1 MSSGFGA
8 GFGADMLQEIL
19 QRKFREAATM
29 RELANREA
37 SLTEQGRQANMRN
50 TNDVRRLDQEDSQ
63 QGFVKERAGIEDGR
77 YDAAAPERAS
87 KIRYMDA
94 QANAMENP
102 PQKPTTQ
109 PLIRIGRDGKPTSMG
124 EVPTGAHFINEPA
137 PQQAPSQ
144 RGITPTAEA
153 NLTTKLATDWQKVS
167 AAPREMDRQFNLMQT
182 GLKRFREGDK
192 NGGSQAV
199 LVTFQKILDPA
210 SVVRES
216 EYARSAQGVSV
227 LQRMQGYAQKLAA
240 GGAGVPDAALEEM
253 VKTAAEFTANSRR
266 SAEGQRKRLGAFAD
280 KYGIPHELVFDDGEG
295 PSAGSQKAPANE
307 TPEQRFKRLGGGG

>member
-1 MSSGFGA
+1 
-8 GFGADMLQEIL
+8 ML
-19 QRKFREAATM
+19 
-29 RELANREA
+29 
-37 SLTEQGRQANMRN
+37 SEQGRQANMRN
-50 TNDVRRLDQEDSQ
+50 TNDVRRMDQDDAQ
-63 QGFVKERAGIEDGR
+63 FDFTKGRTGIEDSR
-77 YDAAAPERAS
+77 YEAAAPERAS
-87 KIRYMDA
+87 KIRFMDA

-102 PQKPTTQ
+102 PQKPTSQ
-109 PLIRIGRDGKPTSMG
+109 PVIRINPRSGKMESMG
-124 EVPTGAHFINEPA
+124 EAPTGAHFVTEPA
-137 PQQAPSQ
+137 PPQAPSQ

-216 EYARSAQGVSV
+216 EYARSAQGVSM
-227 LQRMQGYAQKLAA
+227 LQRMQGYAQKLAV

-266 SAEGQRKRLGAFAD
+266 SAEGQRKRLEAFAD
-280 KYGIPHELVFDDGEG
+280 KYGIPHELVFDDDGG
-295 PSAGSQKAPANE
+295 PTAAPA
-307 TPEQRFKRLGGGG
+307 GGGTGAIRYDMNGNVIKK